1 MESSLCEKPERH
13 APRRLSDYLMLEGQ
27 KQKVHSLVD
36 KVYSRKNLKLA
47 WERVRANRGASGT
60 DGITIGAFEANLDVN
75 LERLHQELRD
85 QTYQP
90 QPVRRLE
97 IPKRG
102 APGKTRPLGIPSVYD
117 RVCQQA
123 LVNRLE
129 SIFENVFDPSSFG
142 YRKGRETADA
152 LSKIWREVEAGYEW
166 IVDADL
172 KDYFGS
178 VDHEKLMTL
187 VGKQIADSRVLRLIQ
202 QMLKA
207 GYEEKGQRFET
218 PRGTPQ
224 GGVISPLLSNILL
237 TPFDKEMRHQGYR
250 LTRWADDWVVTC
262 RTRAEAKDALVR
274 AAKILGKL
282 GVTLNRE
289 KTRIV
294 HIAQGFEFL
303 GFKIGRGKGRLKL
316 SRDRITSKLNR
327 HNLYAIPT
335 QKSLDRFKDQIRA
348 LTQRK
353 TPLRMGELIKTINPI
368 IRGWGNY
375 YCRSQVRKRFH
386 QLDGWI
392 VRRLWSHR
400 AKRWRNNRWKDY
412 PTKRLL
418 GEFKLVNLVSLIPS
432 LRITRNH
439 S

>member
-1 MESSLCEKPERH
+1 MENSLCEKPERH

-85 QTYQP
+85 KTYQP

-142 YRKGRETADA
+142 YRKGRKTADA

-172 KDYFGS
+172 KNYFGS

-224 GGVISPLLSNILL
+224 GGVISPLLSSILL